1 MALKTRNRCKIAPSR
16 IESRAPGQARTSP
29 ERISGQNGPIPMIL
43 LIGARGK
50 ILL

>member
-29 ERISGQNGPIPMIL
+29 ERISCQNGPIPMIL